1 MCPQSFEVSSLGGR
15 VVQSN
20 RERMALL
27 DRLVTDGVNLG
38 LGQNNAQDIRSDGR
52 HVRIRGRDLLNFA
65 SCSYLGLELD
75 SRLIEG
81 AIDAVRSHGI
91 ETSSSR
97 VYLSSP
103 LYLEFE
109 ELVEEIFRAHVVVA
123 PTTTL
128 GHFSALPVL
137 IDEEDA
143 IVMDHQVH
151 TSVQMACKLVH
162 SSGAQL
168 EVLPHNDLE
177 RLEERVADLSSRHR
191 QVWYMAD
198 GVYSMFGDLAPTA
211 EIHAMLDR
219 QPQMRFYVD
228 DAHGMSW
235 CGPRGVGSVL
245 NEIALHPRMVLA
257 TGLAKGFGTGGGLI
271 VLPNEE
277 DKRRVRTC
285 GPTLLFCGP
294 IQPPIL
300 GAAIVSAKI
309 HLSDE
314 IGDLQS
320 DLRERMDVCNA
331 HFADHDLPIISS
343 PDTPVGF
350 IGMGP
355 TRACQ
360 NLCVRLLEEGFF
372 TNPAQFP
379 AAPTRRS
386 GGRFLL
392 TRHNQLED
400 IEGLVSAVAKHWEPA
415 IRDAGSTPEEVW
427 QAFGLEPPVARIE
440 RRASRKEGLYLE
452 ASDSI
457 DKLDR
462 VEWDR
467 LLGHRGCLGSS
478 AVSLFERV
486 FGIEAEP
493 ENRWDF
499 KYYIVRDEAGAP
511 VLATCFTRALWK
523 ADMLSSAEVSE
534 SVEARRAEDPLY
546 LAQWVFSMGCLL
558 SEGDHLWLRDA
569 ADTPASRSAIKL
581 LLDAVRADARMM
593 DCSVKI
599 LRDIP
604 ESSTDVATVLEDEGF
619 FRMDAPVSLVLDD
632 LCSSEDEL
640 VARLSGKHRRHQ
652 RLEVQPF
659 NDTYSVEVVGLN
671 GRPLRPGEAEQLY
684 SLYERVKANSL
695 DLNTFALPRDL
706 LPALADSPGWEILV
720 VRAKDA
726 PAGPPVGFGAC
737 YWHRAAYVPL
747 FLGLDYKYV
756 RERGLYRQQLRQAVN
771 RARELGCERVLF
783 GFEAS
788 LEKRRFGAR
797 PEGSWMFVEADDH
810 FTFDALAQIESDSA

>member
-1 MCPQSFEVSSLGGR
+1 ME
-15 VVQSN
+15 
-20 RERMALL
+20 LL
-27 DRLVTDGVNLG
+27 DRLVTAGVDLG
-38 LGQNNAQDIRSDGR
+38 LGQNNAEDVRSDGR
-52 HVRIRGRDLLNFA
+52 HVRIRGRDLLNFG
-65 SCSYLGLELD
+65 SCSYLGLDLD
-75 SRLIEG
+75 PRLIEG
-81 AIDAVRSHGI
+81 AIEAVRAHGI
-91 ETSSSR
+91 QTCSSR
-97 VYLSSP
+97 VFISSP

-109 ELVEEIFRAHVVVA
+109 NLVEQIFQAHVIVA

-137 IDEEDA
+137 IDQDDA

-151 TSVQMACKLVH
+151 TSVQLACKLVQT
-162 SSGAQL
+162 SGIPI
-168 EVLPHNDLE
+168 EVLPHNDLT
-177 RLEERVADLSSRHR
+177 RLEERVADLATRHR

-211 EIHAMLDR
+211 AIREMLDR

-235 CGPRGVGSVL
+235 TGPRGVGSVL
-245 NEIALHPRMVLA
+245 NTIDLHPRMVLA
-257 TGLAKGFGTGGGLI
+257 TGLGKGFGTGGGLI
-271 VLPNEE
+271 VLPDEE
-277 DKRRVRTC
+277 DRRRVRTC

-294 IQPPIL
+294 IQPATL

-314 IGDLQS
+314 IEVLQAE
-320 DLRERMDVCNA
+320 LRERIELCNA
-331 HFADHDLPIISS
+331 RLLDYDLPLISS

-392 TRHNQLED
+392 TRHNEFED
-400 IEGLVSAVAKHWEPA
+400 IEALVRAAARHWEPA

-440 RRASRKEGLYLE
+440 RKARAAETSLYLE
-452 ASDSI
+452 TSDSI
-457 DKLDR
+457 DKLDSL
-462 VEWDR
+462 EWDR
-467 LLGHRGCLGSS
+467 LVGHRGCIGSS
-478 AVSLFERV
+478 ALSLFERV
-486 FGIEAEP
+486 FGAEAEP

-499 KYYIVRDEAGAP
+499 RYYIVRDEDGAP
-511 VLATCFTRALWK
+511 VLATCFTRSLWK
-523 ADMLSSAEVSE
+523 ADMLSSAEVSR
-534 SVEARRAEDPLY
+534 SVEARRTEDPFY
-546 LAQWVFSMGCLL
+546 LAQSVFAMGCLL

-569 ADTPASRSAIKL
+569 VDSPTSRSAITL
-581 LLDAVRADARMM
+581 LLDAVRADARLL

-604 ESSTDVATVLEDEGF
+604 QSSAGLAEVLEEEGL
-619 FRMDAPVSLVLDD
+619 FRIDSPVSLVLDEI
-632 LCSSEDEL
+632 CSSEEDL
-640 VARLSGKHRRHQ
+640 VARLSRRHRRHQ
-652 RLEVQPF
+652 QREVQPF
-659 NDTYSVEVVGLN
+659 NDAYTVEVVGSG
-671 GRPLRPGEAEQLY
+671 GRPLQPGESDQLY
-684 SLYERVKANSL
+684 SLYERVKAHSL

-706 LPALADSPGWEILV
+706 LPELADSPGWEILV
-720 VRAKDA
+720 YRAKDE
-726 PAGPPVGFGAC
+726 PAGLPVGFGAC
-737 YWHRAAYVPL
+737 YWHEDTYIPL
-747 FLGLDYKYV
+747 FLGLDYEYV
-756 RERGLYRQQLRQAVN
+756 RERGLYRQQLRHVVN
-771 RARELGCERVLF
+771 RARALGCERVLF

-788 LEKRRFGAR
+788 LEKRRFGAH
-797 PEGSWMFVEADDH
+797 PESSWMFVEADDH